1 MMSMIMLR
9 RVFSGLLALSCAGPA
24 SAGVAS
30 TDPASAGPAS
40 SGSTPDLVLRGELS
54 GRDHQTYRT
63 VPFEVPAG
71 TARITVEFDY
81 TGRDRKT
88 TIDLGIL
95 GPDGFRGQDG
105 FRGWSGG
112 NKRTFTLSASDA
124 TPSYLAGPIRAGQ
137 WALLLGIP
145 NIRADERAEYL
156 ARIWLTG
163 EDESDA
169 NAGPELLSPVLRPQ
183 PGWYRGDLHMHTAHS
198 DASCA
203 SQTGTR
209 VPCPLFLTAQAA
221 TQRGLD
227 FVAITDHNTVSH
239 LHDIRGLQPYFDR
252 LLMMSGMEITTFQG
266 HVNVFGLQRDLDFRL
281 GSDAVPDWDTLLAEL
296 QRRGLPASINHP
308 IRPNDERCM
317 GCGWT
322 PRTPVDMSRIAAVEV
337 VNGDDAG
344 TPASGIPF
352 WHRQL
357 NAGHRLT
364 AIGGSDNHDAALHDR
379 RQGTS
384 GIGTPATVVRAES
397 LSQAAVL
404 EGIRRG
410 RVYVDVE
417 GSAHRRLI
425 MTAQHAGGAAQMGD
439 ALTLPA
445 GERVRLELDV
455 ADAAGA
461 RVEWL
466 LDGVPLPWPDVLRA
480 AEGRFEREWRSD
492 GGRHWLRA
500 TVHGAD
506 GKLHLIGNPI
516 YINFGEAAPE
526 PDR

>member
-1 MMSMIMLR
+1 MLTLR
-9 RVFSGLLALSCAGPA
+9 TLFGVLLSLLCAGHA
-24 SAGVAS
+24 SAGNGSAS
-30 TDPASAGPAS
+30 HTSTGSA
-40 SGSTPDLVLRGELS
+40 PDLVLRGELS

-63 VPFEVPAG
+63 VPFDVPAG

-81 TGRDRKT
+81 SGRDRKT

-145 NIRADERAEYL
+145 NIRPDENAEYH

-163 EDESDA
+163 EDEDDA
-169 NAGPELLSPVLRPQ
+169 AGPGLLSPVLRQ
-183 PGWYRGDLHMHTAHS
+183 EPGWYRGDLHMHTGHS
-198 DASCA
+198 DASCG
-203 SQTGTR
+203 SQNGTR
-209 VPCPLFLTAQAA
+209 VPCPLFLTAQSAL
-221 TQRGLD
+221 QRGLD

-239 LHDIRGLQPYFDR
+239 LHDIRGLQPFFDR

-281 GSDAVPDWDTLLAEL
+281 GSEAVPDWNRLLIEL
-296 QRRGLPASINHP
+296 QRRGLPVSINHP

-322 PRTPVDMSRIAAVEV
+322 PRAPVDMSRVAAVEV
-337 VNGDDAG
+337 VNGDDAN

-364 AIGGSDNHDAALHDR
+364 AIGGSDNHDAALQER
-379 RQGTS
+379 RPGTS
-384 GIGTPATVVRAES
+384 AIGTPTTVVHAES

-410 RVYVDVE
+410 RVYVDIE
-417 GSAHRRLI
+417 GSTHRRLI
-425 MTAQHAGGAAQMGD
+425 MTAQHAGRVAQMGD

-445 GERVRLELDV
+445 GERVRFDLDV
-455 ADAAGA
+455 ADAVGA

-466 LDGVPLPWPDVLRA
+466 LDGVPLPSSDELRA
-480 AEGRFEREWRSD
+480 TEDRFEREWHSD
-492 GGRHWLRA
+492 GGRHWLSA
-500 TVHGAD
+500 NVHGAD
-506 GKLHLIGNPI
+506 GSLHLIGNPI
-516 YINFGEAAPE
+516 YINFDEAAPL
-526 PDR
+526 PGH